1 MTRISSFGLYQ
12 CRECGQIH
20 IKPEYG
26 SVSIYVPTD
35 LFYDPTHVLVC
46 KGCFKECQL
55 KDYMY
60 IGVKGKKY
68 TKQPSK
74 VELLIRKLINK
85 PYIELDVRKL
95 YPMFD

>member
-26 SVSIYVPTD
+26 SVSIYVPPD
-35 LFYDPTHVLVC
+35 LLFDPIDVLVC
-46 KGCFKECQL
+46 KGCLKKSQL

-60 IGVKGKKY
+60 IGLKGKKN

-85 PYIELDVRKL
+85 PYIEHDVRKL

>member
-12 CRECGQIH
+12 CEKCWQIH

-26 SVSIYVPTD
+26 SISIYAPPDLMYDLTD
-35 LFYDPTHVLVC
+35 LKVC
-46 KGCFKECQL
+46 KGCLKESQF
-55 KDYMY
+55 KDYRY
-60 IGVKGKKY
+60 VGLVRKQN
-68 TKQPSK
+68 TKTPIRL
-74 VELLIRKLINK
+74 ELIIRKLINK